1 MIETPLQRRT
11 RLIYEKAARSA
22 ARWEENKR
30 RYPKRIS
37 EQQKL
42 DRVKAKQIEKLEA
55 RSLERVEFYNR
66 LSQRQIPIIVSTAT
80 TFCYTFCGFFFIFL
94 SVILLY
100 FSGIYLYSKQYS
112 NIA

>member
-1 MIETPLQRRT
+1 MIENPLQRKT

-66 LSQRQIPIIVSTAT
+66 LYQWRIPTVIHTAT
-80 TFCYTFCGFFFIFL
+80 TFCYIFCGFFFIFL

-100 FSGIYLYSKQYS
+100 FCGIYLYSK
-112 NIA
+112 